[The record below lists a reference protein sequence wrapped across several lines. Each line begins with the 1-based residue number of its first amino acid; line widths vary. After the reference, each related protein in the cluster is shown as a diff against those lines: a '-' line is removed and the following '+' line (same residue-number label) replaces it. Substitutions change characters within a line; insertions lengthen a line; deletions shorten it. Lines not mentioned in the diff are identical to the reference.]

1 MSLESLLQ
9 HIIFSELQAEESR
22 RLLREGRRDTLGALH
37 GAFVFSSWGLGAEGN
52 LQISGPS
59 REGSLLSTPGGR
71 ARQLKADVSQGT
83 DMGPLGRLI
92 YSRVEFVL
100 QSGRK

>member
-1 MSLESLLQ
+1 MSLESLFQ

-52 LQISGPS
+52 LQSSGPS
-59 REGSLLSTPGGR
+59 REGSLLSTPG

>member
-1 MSLESLLQ
+1 MSLESLFQ

-52 LQISGPS
+52 LQSSGLS
-59 REGSLLSTPGGR
+59 REGSLLSTPGGKT
-71 ARQLKADVSQGT
+71 AE
-83 DMGPLGRLI
+83 
-92 YSRVEFVL
+92 SRRITGHRHGAF
-100 QSGRK
+100 RKVDLFKG